1 MILIWLWK
9 RLNKTGARPEVS
21 GRLLRRFSEAEIAKL
36 LRARILIE
44 DRKIDSWGTCAHCD
58 CSYDARVI
66 QEIDGKLVACCP
78 LDPSQDVILEPN
90 DLRRFRI
97 DAEKLIAAIAAAGNL
112 TETPAAISAGLWSMG
127 KDTTGRSIF
136 LCRSPQDVFAPGI
149 SMLLKSLAGGTPPIV
164 VFDDIEQ
171 ASAIRLRDMEIN
183 VYEATKILRADGK
196 GGEEISFDAL
206 LPPSDRVRLIIDRS
220 IPSVLLDG
228 RLLDMSVQMVA
239 VLVLLAE
246 QACRRDPIIKK
257 QKIEVETGRPP
268 NEVIRD
274 LRKALVAPSAPAST
288 AKKLIATVHGIGY
301 RLELAPEAI
310 SFADEG
316 ATHKRHTT
324 HT

>member
-58 CSYDARVI
+58 CGYDARMI
-66 QEIDGKLVACCP
+66 QEIDGKLIACCP

-90 DLRRFRI
+90 DLMRYRI
-97 DAEKLIAAIAAAGNL
+97 DAEQLIAAIAAVGKLAGA
-112 TETPAAISAGLWSMG
+112 PATISAGLWSMG
-127 KDTTGRSIF
+127 KSATGRSIF
-136 LCRSPQDVFAPGI
+136 LCRSPRDVFAPGI
-149 SMLLKSLAGGTPPIV
+149 SMLLKSMAGGKPPIV
-164 VFDDIEQ
+164 VFDAIDQ
-171 ASAIRLRDMEIN
+171 ASGIRLRDMEID
-183 VYEATKILRADGK
+183 VHEITEILRTDED
-196 GGEEISFDAL
+196 GGEAIFFDAL
-206 LPPSDRVRLIIDRS
+206 LPPRDRVRLVIDRS

-228 RLLDMSVQMVA
+228 RILDMSVQMVA

-246 QACRRDPIIKK
+246 QASRRDPIIKK
-257 QKIEVETGRPP
+257 QTIEAQTGRAP

-274 LRKALVAPSAPAST
+274 LRKALVAPGAPAST
-288 AKKLIATVHGIGY
+288 AKELIATVHGVGY
-301 RLELAPEAI
+301 RLDFAPEAI

-316 ATHKRHTT
+316 TTHKRHTI

>member
-21 GRLLRRFSEAEIAKL
+21 GRLLRRFPEAEINKL

-44 DRKIDSWGTCAHCD
+44 DRKIESWGTCAHCD
-58 CSYDARVI
+58 CGYDARVI

-90 DLRRFRI
+90 DLIRYRI
-97 DAEKLIAAIAAAGNL
+97 DGEQLIAAIAAAGKL
-112 TETPAAISAGLWSMG
+112 AGTPAAISAGLWSMG
-127 KDTTGRSIF
+127 KAATGRSIF
-136 LCRSPQDVFAPGI
+136 LCRSPRDVFVPGI
-149 SMLLKSLAGGTPPIV
+149 SMLLKSLAGGMPPIV
-164 VFDDIEQ
+164 VFDEIDQ
-171 ASAIRLRDMEIN
+171 ASGIRLRDMEIDVHN
-183 VYEATKILRADGK
+183 VSEVLRADGN
-196 GGEEISFDAL
+196 GGEMISFDGL
-206 LPPSDRVRLIIDRS
+206 LPAGNRVRLIIDRS
-220 IPSVLLDG
+220 IPSVMLDG
-228 RLLDMSVQMVA
+228 RVLDMSVQMVA

-257 QKIEVETGRPP
+257 QIIEAETGRPP

-274 LRKALVAPSAPAST
+274 LRKALVAPGAQAAT
-288 AKKLIATVHGIGY
+288 AKELIATVHGVGY
-301 RLELAPEAI
+301 RLGLAPDAI

-316 ATHKRHTT
+316 ATHKRHTI